1 MKFKLLN
8 AKLYQWCY
16 DDKETDK
23 ICTQIKGTVYEKR
36 ISIVPQLDKHLKN
49 GKKDFRRYKF
59 LRRVERVI

>member
-23 ICTQIKGTVYEKR
+23 ICNQIKGTNNTKDY
-36 ISIVPQLDKHLKN
+36 DKS
-49 GKKDFRRYKF
+49 
-59 LRRVERVI
+59 E